1 MILNRFYPANWHT
14 AVPLPIRGLFPSVL
28 FCFRFFVFPC
38 AHHLPISVTFLQC
51 AFSFIEFPLFLFAR
65 APPPYQVSQRGRWQ
79 SAFFF
84 ALLSHHW
91 PLHSV
96 RCTLYNVHWTLYT
109 DHCTVL
115 TTHHCTLY
123 NVHTVQYS
131 TVYTEHWTLYIAH
144 CTLHAVH
151 TIYTSHCKPHTNVPV
166 KYKVSPG
173 HKPLDTEHLSHHCT
187 LNTAH

>member
-14 AVPLPIRGLFPSVL
+14 AVLLPIRGLFPSVL

-96 RCTLYNVHWTLYT
+96 RCTLYNVHWPLYT

-123 NVHTVQYS
+123 NVHTV
-131 TVYTEHWTLYIAH
+131 HWTLNTVH
-144 CTLHAVH
+144 CTLYIQYTLH
-151 TIYTSHCKPHTNVPV
+151 TASHTQMYRWSTKCHQDTN
-166 KYKVSPG
+166 
-173 HKPLDTEHLSHHCT
+173 HWTLNEHLSHHCT